1 MRSEAWLLF
10 CRHHSNRNDFGIS
23 IHKTQGVWFQSHMNF
38 SPQSETRRSD
48 EQNQGFKT
56 RLRFDNTVYKS
67 ASEALEA
74 YIAQFEGGRS
84 VTTYRRRPSE
94 LLSPA
99 PKYYFMDSL
108 ERSLRSPPSKSPARK
123 VDELLEWVNVAYAK
137 ELSSKVT
144 PFGYRTTPELPGSG
158 EQSLWSWS

>member
-1 MRSEAWLLF
+1 
-10 CRHHSNRNDFGIS
+10 
-23 IHKTQGVWFQSHMNF
+23 MNF

-158 EQSLWSWS
+158 EQSL